1 MNNPKA
7 NSEKDR
13 DKLDQKE
20 QNSQGGTE
28 KIQKN
33 NPQQLQNDAH
43 KMNKRVNDVQG
54 SVDYDQTAR
63 DAKNDDHNAVEN
75 RWKNISADYRKRYPN
90 ITEEDITYKSGEFEN
105 MIDRIAT
112 RTNRDRD
119 AISKEIKNWQS

>member
-1 MNNPKA
+1 MNNAKD

-13 DKLDQKE
+13 EKRDKKE

-28 KIQKN
+28 KIQKE

-54 SVDYDQTAR
+54 AVDYDQTAR
-63 DAKNDDHNAVEN
+63 DAKDDDHNEIEN
-75 RWKNISADYRKRYPN
+75 RWKNISADYRRRYPN
-90 ITEEDITYKSGEFEN
+90 ITEDDITYKSGEFDN